1 MVPRNIVAAAVL
13 ILVGIG
19 YGVLTFNLPTRE
31 IEQTTEPSFFPGV
44 VTACLLALSIALLAK
59 ALRGGAAYENLVA
72 FGPEVGA
79 GHYLAGI
86 ASFAVYLVLLPNLG
100 FVAANVPFFAV
111 LMAIYGERRPVWLAV
126 GSVGVSLVLFFLF
139 REVFQIRLP
148 AGVLAAWLP

>member
-1 MVPRNIVAAAVL
+1 MVPRNIAAAIML

-19 YGVLTFNLPTRE
+19 YGVLTLNLPSRE

-44 VTACLLALSIALLAK
+44 VTACLLVLSIALLAQ
-59 ALRGGAAYENLVA
+59 ALRGSAACENLVA

-79 GHYLAGI
+79 GRYLAGF
-86 ASFAVYLVLLPNLG
+86 AAFAVYLVLLPHLG

-111 LMAIYGERRPVWLAV
+111 LMAIYGERRLVWLAV

-139 REVFQIRLP
+139 RELFQIRLP
-148 AGVLAAWLP
+148 AGVLADWLP

>member
-1 MVPRNIVAAAVL
+1 MVPRNIFAAIVL

-19 YGVLTFNLPTRE
+19 YGVLTLNLPSRE

-44 VTACLLALSIALLAK
+44 VTACLLALSIALLAQ
-59 ALRGGAAYENLVA
+59 ALRGGAACENLVA

-79 GHYLAGI
+79 GRYLAGF
-86 ASFAVYLVLLPNLG
+86 AAFAVYLVVLPILG

-139 REVFQIRLP
+139 RELFQIRLP

>member
-1 MVPRNIVAAAVL
+1 MASRNIIAAIVL

-19 YGVLTFNLPTRE
+19 YGVLTAHLPTRE
-31 IEQTTEPSFFPGV
+31 IDQTTEPSFFPGM
-44 VTACLLALSIALLAK
+44 VTACLLALSVALLVQ
-59 ALRGGAAYENLVA
+59 ALRRGAAHDNLVA

-79 GHYLAGI
+79 VRYLAG
-86 ASFAVYLVLLPNLG
+86 FAAFVVYLALLPSLG

-111 LMAIYGERRPVWLAV
+111 LMAIYGERRPVWLAM

-139 REVFQIRLP
+139 RELFQIRLS